1 VASARLA
8 ALQEDG
14 ILSELADAVRTRRVS
29 SHQLVERSLERIAR
43 LDGQLNAVVALR
55 ADLALGEARALDAR
69 VAAGGDP
76 GPLAGVPVL
85 VKDLEDV
92 AGLRTTQGSAL
103 FADDPPATRD
113 GLTPARLRAA
123 GAIVVGKTNLPE
135 FATEGYSANLIFG
148 ATRNPWGLQWSPGG
162 SSGGSGA
169 ALAAGL
175 APIATATD
183 GGGSVRIPA
192 ALCGLA
198 GLKPTNGV
206 IARRPI
212 PDWIDYS
219 TDGPLATTVADLR
232 LLLAVQSGPA
242 PGDPTALP
250 FPPPPGAARPA
261 RLYAAPRFAPWG
273 PLPGVVQSAFDE
285 AVAAF
290 ADLVALPA
298 ESLDPE
304 RIFAT
309 GNPDTDWFIVAAAEH
324 VSSLG
329 RGVVEQNLDRLHPGA
344 RWFLEE
350 GLRVTLDGYLA
361 ARRRR
366 FGYVRELDELLGED
380 GVVLSPTIASQG
392 WLAEGRL
399 STDDQVGALPGE
411 VYNTSV
417 QNTTG
422 HPALSLPAG
431 RLPNG
436 LPFGL
441 QVTGPRFR
449 DHLLLD
455 LASSWEEAR
464 PWPRSAGGYEPFD
477 TGLTR

>member
-1 VASARLA
+1 
-8 ALQEDG
+8 
-14 ILSELADAVRTRRVS
+14 VRTRSVS
-29 SHQLVERSLERIAR
+29 SRQLVERSLERISR
-43 LDGQLNAVVALR
+43 LDGPLNAVVALR
-55 ADLALGEARALDAR
+55 ADLALDEAQSLDAR
-69 VAAGGDP
+69 IAAGEDC

-92 AGLRTTQGSAL
+92 VGMRTTQGSVL
-103 FADDPPATRD
+103 FADAPPATRD
-113 GLTPARLRAA
+113 GITPSRLRAA

-135 FATEGYSANLIFG
+135 FATEGYSANLVFG
-148 ATRNPWGLQWSPGG
+148 ATRNPWGLEWSPGG

-175 APIATATD
+175 VPIATATD

-198 GLKPTNGV
+198 GVKPTNGV

-219 TDGPLATTVADLR
+219 TDGCLATTAADLR
-232 LLLAVQSGPA
+232 LLLSVQSGPA

-250 FPPPPGAARPA
+250 FPPPSRPARPG

-290 ADLVALPA
+290 ADLVALGVEP
-298 ESLDPE
+298 LDPE

-309 GNPDTDWFIVAAAEH
+309 GNPDTDWFVVASAEH
-324 VSSLG
+324 VASLG
-329 RGVVEQNLDRLHPGA
+329 RGVVERNLDRLHPGA

-350 GLRVTLDGYLA
+350 GLRVTLDDYLA

-366 FGYVRELDELLGED
+366 FGYVRELDEMLGDD
-380 GVVLSPTIASQG
+380 GVVLSPTIASEG
-392 WLAEGRL
+392 WLAEGRV
-399 STDDQVGALPGE
+399 STSNHVGELPAE

-455 LASSWEEAR
+455 LATVWEEAR
-464 PWPRSAGGYEPFD
+464 PWPRVAEGYEPFD
-477 TGLTR
+477 VGFVR

>member
-1 VASARLA
+1 M
-8 ALQEDG
+8 
-14 ILSELADAVRTRRVS
+14 RTRSVS
-29 SHQLVERSLERIAR
+29 SRQLVERSLERITR
-43 LDGQLNAVVALR
+43 LDGALNAVVALR
-55 ADLALGEARALDAR
+55 ADFALDEAQALDAR
-69 VAAGGDP
+69 VAAGEDC

-92 AGLRTTQGSAL
+92 AGMRTTQGSAL
-103 FADDPPATRD
+103 FADAPPATRD

-135 FATEGYSANLIFG
+135 FATEGYSANLVFG
-148 ATRNPWGLQWSPGG
+148 TTRNPWGLEWSPGG

-206 IARRPI
+206 IARQPL

-219 TDGPLATTVADLR
+219 TDGCLATTVVDLR
-232 LLLAVQSGPA
+232 LLLSVQSGPA

-250 FPPPPGAARPA
+250 FPPRSGPGLD

-273 PLPGVVQSAFDE
+273 PLPGVVQSAFDQ

-290 ADLVALPA
+290 ADLVALPV
-298 ESLDPE
+298 EPLDPE

-309 GNPDTDWFIVAAAEH
+309 GNPDTDWFVVASAEH
-324 VSSLG
+324 VASLG
-329 RGVVEQNLDRLHPGA
+329 RGIVARNLDRFHPGA

-350 GLRVTLDGYLA
+350 GLRVTLDDYLA

-399 STDDQVGALPGE
+399 STSDQVGALPGE

-422 HPALSLPAG
+422 HPAVSLPAG
-431 RLPNG
+431 HLPTG

-441 QVTGPRFR
+441 QVTGPRFG

-455 LASSWEEAR
+455 LAARWEEAQ
-464 PWPRSAGGYEPFD
+464 PWPLVAAGYELFD
-477 TGLTR
+477 VGFVR

>member
-1 VASARLA
+1 
-8 ALQEDG
+8 
-14 ILSELADAVRTRRVS
+14 VRTRRVTS
-29 SHQLVERSLERIAR
+29 YQLVERVLERISR

-55 ADLALGEARALDAR
+55 AGSALEEARAIDAR
-69 VAAGGDP
+69 VAAGDQP
-76 GPLAGVPVL
+76 GPLAGIPIL

-92 AGLRTTQGSAL
+92 AGMRTTRGSAL
-103 FADDPPATRD
+103 FADAPPATQD
-113 GLTPARLRAA
+113 GLTPSRLRAA
-123 GAIVVGKTNLPE
+123 GAVVVGKTNLPE

-148 ATRNPWGLQWSPGG
+148 VTRNPWGLAWSPGG

-198 GLKPTNGV
+198 GIKPTNGL
-206 IARRPI
+206 IARQPI

-219 TDGPLATTVADLR
+219 TDGPLATSAADLR
-232 LLLAVQSGPA
+232 LLLDVQSGPA

-250 FPPPPGAARPA
+250 FPPPGGPARPG
-261 RLYAAPRFAPWG
+261 RLYATPRFAPG
-273 PLPGVVQSAFDE
+273 DPLPGAVRSAFDS

-290 ADLVALPA
+290 ADMVGLPV
-298 ESLDPE
+298 ETLDPE
-304 RIFAT
+304 KIFAT
-309 GNPDTDWFIVAAAEH
+309 GNPDEDWFVVTTAEH

-329 RGVVEQNLDRLHPGA
+329 RGVVERNLERFHPGA
-344 RWFLEE
+344 RWFLEK
-350 GLRVTLDGYLA
+350 GLRVTLDDYLA

-380 GVVLSPTIASQG
+380 GVVLSPTIAAQG
-392 WLAEGRL
+392 WLADGRL
-399 STDDQVGALPGE
+399 SGGDNAGPLPGE

-417 QNTTG
+417 QNMTG

-431 RLPNG
+431 RLPNR

-441 QVTGPRFR
+441 QVTGPRFG
-449 DHLLLD
+449 DHFLLD
-455 LASSWEEAR
+455 LADAWEEAR
-464 PWPRSAGGYEPFD
+464 PWPRVADGYEPFD
-477 TGLTR
+477 VGIVG

>member
-1 VASARLA
+1 
-8 ALQEDG
+8 
-14 ILSELADAVRTRRVS
+14 VRARRVS
-29 SHQLVERSLERIAR
+29 SRQLVERSLERISR
-43 LDGQLNAVVALR
+43 LDGPLNAVVALR
-55 ADLALGEARALDAR
+55 AELALSEALALDER
-69 VAAGGDP
+69 VAAGEDP
-76 GPLAGVPVL
+76 GPLAGLPVL

-92 AGLRTTQGSAL
+92 AGLRTTHGSAL
-103 FADDPPATRD
+103 FAGAPAATWD

-135 FATEGYSANLIFG
+135 FATEGYSANLVFG
-148 ATRNPWGLQWSPGG
+148 ATRNPWGLRWSPGG

-232 LLLAVQSGPA
+232 LLLAVQSGPV

-250 FPPPPGAARPA
+250 GPLSSDPGPARA
-261 RLYAAPRFAPWG
+261 GRLYAAPRFAPWG
-273 PLPGVVQSAFDE
+273 PLPGEVQRVFDA

-290 ADLVALPA
+290 ADLVTLPA
-298 ESLDPE
+298 EPLDPA

-309 GNPDTDWFIVAAAEH
+309 GNPDTDWFTVTAAEH
-324 VSSLG
+324 VSALG
-329 RGVVEQNLDRLHPGA
+329 REVVEQNLGRLHPGA

-380 GVVLSPTIASQG
+380 GIVLSPTIASPG

-399 STDDQVGALPGE
+399 TADDPVGPLPGE

-455 LASSWEEAR
+455 LASAWERAR
-464 PWPRSAGGYEPFD
+464 PWPRSADGYEPFD
-477 TGLTR
+477 AGLAR

>member
-1 VASARLA
+1 MA
-8 ALQEDG
+8 
-14 ILSELADAVRTRRVS
+14 ILRELADAVRTRRVS
-29 SHQLVERSLERIAR
+29 SCQLVERALERISR
-43 LDGQLNAVVALR
+43 LDGPLNAVVALR
-55 ADLALGEARALDAR
+55 ADAALDEARALDAR
-69 VAAGGDP
+69 VAAGDRP
-76 GPLAGVPVL
+76 GPLAGIPML

-92 AGLRTTQGSAL
+92 AGMRTTQGSAL
-103 FADDPPATRD
+103 RADASLATQD
-113 GLTPARLRAA
+113 GLTPSRLRAA
-123 GAIVVGKTNLPE
+123 GAVVVGKTNLPE

-148 ATRNPWGLQWSPGG
+148 ATRNPWGLEWSPGG

-192 ALCGLA
+192 ALCGLV
-198 GLKPTNGV
+198 GLKPTNGL
-206 IARRPI
+206 IPRQPI
-212 PDWIDYS
+212 PDWMDYS
-219 TDGPLATTVADLR
+219 TDGPLATSAADLR

-250 FPPPPGAARPA
+250 FPLPEGPTRPG
-261 RLYAAPRFAPWG
+261 RLYATPRFVPWG
-273 PLPGVVQSAFDE
+273 PLPGAVQSAFDA

-290 ADLVALPA
+290 ADIVKLRVEP
-298 ESLDPE
+298 LDPQK
-304 RIFAT
+304 IFAT
-309 GNPDTDWFIVAAAEH
+309 GNPDYDWFDVAACEH
-324 VSSLG
+324 VHSLG
-329 RGVVEQNLDRLHPGA
+329 REVVERDLERLHPGA
-344 RWFLEE
+344 RWFMEQ
-350 GLRVTLDGYLA
+350 GLGVTMEDYHA

-366 FGYVRELDELLGED
+366 YGYVRELDELLGED
-380 GVVLSPTIASQG
+380 GVVLSPTIAADG

-399 STDDQVGALPGE
+399 SLDKEVGPLPPE

-417 QNTTG
+417 QNMTG

-431 RLPNG
+431 RLPNR

-455 LASSWEEAR
+455 LADTWEEAR
-464 PWPRSAGGYEPFD
+464 PWPRVADGYEPFD
-477 TGLTR
+477 VGLGG

>member
-1 VASARLA
+1 M
-8 ALQEDG
+8 
-14 ILSELADAVRTRRVS
+14 RTRRVS
-29 SHQLVERSLERIAR
+29 SHQLVERVLERISR

-55 ADLALGEARALDAR
+55 ADHALDEARALDAR
-69 VAAGGDP
+69 VAAGDDP
-76 GPLAGVPVL
+76 GPLAGIPVL

-92 AGLRTTQGSAL
+92 TGMRTTQGSML
-103 FADDPPATRD
+103 FADAPLAAQD
-113 GLTPARLRAA
+113 GLTPSRLRAA
-123 GAIVVGKTNLPE
+123 GAVIVGKTNLPE
-135 FATEGYSANLIFG
+135 FATEGYTANLIFG
-148 ATRNPWGLQWSPGG
+148 VTRNPWGPEWSPGG

-192 ALCGLA
+192 ALCGLV
-198 GLKPTNGV
+198 GIKPTNGV

-219 TDGPLATTVADLR
+219 TDGPLATTAADLR
-232 LLLAVQSGPA
+232 LLFAVQSGPA
-242 PGDPTALP
+242 VGDPTALP
-250 FPPPPGAARPA
+250 FPLPAESARPGRPA
-261 RLYAAPRFAPWG
+261 RPGRLYATSRFAPG
-273 PLPGVVQSAFDE
+273 KPLPGAVQSAFDE

-290 ADLVALPA
+290 ADLVALRVEP
-298 ESLDPE
+298 LDPE
-304 RIFAT
+304 RIFAA
-309 GNPDTDWFIVAAAEH
+309 GNPDDDWFVVATAEH

-329 RGVVEQNLDRLHPGA
+329 REVVERNLHRFHPGA

-350 GLRVTLDGYLA
+350 GLRVTLEEYLA

-380 GVVLSPTIASQG
+380 GVVLSPTIAAEG

-399 STDDQVGALPGE
+399 PTDGHVGPLPAA

-417 QNTTG
+417 QNATG

-431 RLPNG
+431 RLRNR

-449 DHLLLD
+449 DLLLLE
-455 LASSWEEAR
+455 LASRWEEAHR
-464 PWPRSAGGYEPFD
+464 WPRAADGYEPFD
-477 TGLTR
+477 AGIAA

>member
-1 VASARLA
+1 
-8 ALQEDG
+8 
-14 ILSELADAVRTRRVS
+14 VRTRRVS
-29 SHQLVERSLERIAR
+29 SRQLVERSLERISR

-55 ADLALGEARALDAR
+55 AELALDEARALDAR
-69 VAAGGDP
+69 VAAGDDP
-76 GPLAGVPVL
+76 GPLAGIPVL

-103 FADDPPATRD
+103 FAGDPPATRD
-113 GLTPARLRAA
+113 GLTPSRLRAA

-135 FATEGYSANLIFG
+135 FATEGYSANLVFG

-219 TDGPLATTVADLR
+219 TDGPLATTAADLR

-250 FPPPPGAARPA
+250 FAPPRGPARPG

-273 PLPGVVQSAFDE
+273 PLPGVVESAFAE

-290 ADLVALPA
+290 ADLTGLPA
-298 ESLDPE
+298 EPLDPE
-304 RIFAT
+304 RIFT
-309 GNPDTDWFIVAAAEH
+309 RGNPDTDWFIVAAAAH

-329 RGVVEQNLDRLHPGA
+329 RGVVERNLDRMHPGA

-366 FGYVRELDELLGED
+366 FGYVQQLDEMLNED
-380 GVVLSPTIASQG
+380 GVVLSPTVASPG

-399 STDDQVGALPGE
+399 TTSDQVGALPGE

-449 DHLLLD
+449 DDLLLD
-455 LASSWEEAR
+455 LAESWEQAR
-464 PWPRSAGGYEPFD
+464 PWPRAAEGYEPFD
-477 TGLTR
+477 AGLA

>member
-1 VASARLA
+1 VVPIRRRTA
-8 ALQEDG
+8 
-14 ILSELADAVRTRRVS
+14 ILRELVDAVRTRRVS
-29 SHQLVERSLERIAR
+29 SCQLVERALERISH
-43 LDGQLNAVVALR
+43 LDGPLNAVVALR
-55 ADLALGEARALDAR
+55 ADAALGEARAIDAR
-69 VAAGGDP
+69 VAAGDHP
-76 GPLAGVPVL
+76 GPLAGIPVL

-92 AGLRTTQGSAL
+92 AGMRTTQGSVL
-103 FADDPPATRD
+103 FADAPLATQD
-113 GLTPARLRAA
+113 GLTPSRLRAA
-123 GAIVVGKTNLPE
+123 GAVVVGKTNLPE

-148 ATRNPWGLQWSPGG
+148 ATRNPWGLGWSPGG

-192 ALCGLA
+192 ALCGLV
-198 GLKPTNGV
+198 GIKPTNGL
-206 IARRPI
+206 IARQPI

-219 TDGPLATTVADLR
+219 TDGPLATSAADLR
-232 LLLAVQSGPA
+232 LLLDVQSGPA

-250 FPPPPGAARPA
+250 FPPPGGPARPG
-261 RLYAAPRFAPWG
+261 RLYATPRFAPWG
-273 PLPGVVQSAFDE
+273 PLPGAIRSAFDS

-290 ADLVALPA
+290 SDMVGLPVEA
-298 ESLDPE
+298 LDPE
-304 RIFAT
+304 KIFAT
-309 GNPDTDWFIVAAAEH
+309 GNPDTDWFVVATAEH

-329 RGVVEQNLDRLHPGA
+329 RRVVKRNLERFHPGA

-350 GLRVTLDGYLA
+350 GLRVTLDKYLA

-380 GVVLSPTIASQG
+380 GVVLSPTIAAQG
-392 WLAEGRL
+392 WLADGRL
-399 STDDQVGALPGE
+399 SAGDQLGPLPGA

-417 QNTTG
+417 QNMTG

-431 RLPNG
+431 RLPNC

-441 QVTGPRFR
+441 QVTGPRFC
-449 DHLLLD
+449 DHLLLG
-455 LASSWEEAR
+455 LADAWEEAR
-464 PWPRSAGGYEPFD
+464 PWPRVADGYEPFD
-477 TGLTR
+477 AGIMG

>member
-1 VASARLA
+1 M
-8 ALQEDG
+8 
-14 ILSELADAVRTRRVS
+14 LADAVRTRRVS
-29 SHQLVERSLERIAR
+29 SRHLVERALERISR
-43 LDGQLNAVVALR
+43 LDGNLNAVVALR
-55 ADLALGEARALDAR
+55 ADLALAEAQRLDAQ
-69 VAAGGDP
+69 VVAGGDP
-76 GPLAGVPVL
+76 GPLAGIPAL

-92 AGLRTTQGSAL
+92 AGMRTTRGSAL
-103 FADDPPATRD
+103 FADAPAAEWD
-113 GLTPARLRAA
+113 GLTPSRLRAA
-123 GAIVVGKTNLPE
+123 GAVIVGKTNLPE

-148 ATRNPWGLQWSPGG
+148 ATRNPWGLEWSPGG

-192 ALCGLA
+192 ALCGLV
-198 GLKPTNGV
+198 GIKPTNGL

-219 TDGPLATTVADLR
+219 TDGPLATTVEDLR

-250 FPPPPGAARPA
+250 CPLPQGPTRPG
-261 RLYAAPRFAPWG
+261 RLYATPRFAPWG
-273 PLPGVVQSAFDE
+273 PLPDTIQLAFDR
-285 AVAAF
+285 AVGLFGELAG
-290 ADLVALPA
+290 LHVEML
-298 ESLDPE
+298 EPE
-304 RIFAT
+304 TIFGT
-309 GNPDTDWFIVAAAEH
+309 GNPDTDWFVVTTAEH
-324 VSSLG
+324 VCSLG
-329 RGVVEQNLDRLHPGA
+329 RDVVKRNLDRLHPGA

-350 GLRVTLDGYLA
+350 GLRVTLDDYLA

-366 FGYVRELDELLGED
+366 FDYVRELDEMLGDD
-380 GVVLSPTIASQG
+380 GVVLSPTIAAQG

-399 STDDQVGALPGE
+399 SASDEIGALPGD
-411 VYNTSV
+411 VYNTSL
-417 QNTTG
+417 QNMTG

-441 QVTGPRFR
+441 QLTGPRFCE
-449 DHLLLD
+449 DLLLA

-464 PWPRSAGGYEPFD
+464 PWPRVADGYEPFD
-477 TGLTR
+477 AAIAE

>member
-1 VASARLA
+1 V
-8 ALQEDG
+8 
-14 ILSELADAVRTRRVS
+14 LADAVRTRRVS
-29 SHQLVERSLERIAR
+29 SYQLVERVLERISR

-55 ADLALGEARALDAR
+55 ADLALDEARALDAR
-69 VAAGGDP
+69 IAAGDHP
-76 GPLAGVPVL
+76 GSLAGIPFL
-85 VKDLEDV
+85 VKDIEDV
-92 AGLRTTQGSAL
+92 AGMRTTQGSAL
-103 FADDPPATRD
+103 FADAPLATRD
-113 GLTPARLRAA
+113 GLTPSRLRAA
-123 GAIVVGKTNLPE
+123 GAIAVGKTNLPE

-148 ATRNPWGLQWSPGG
+148 ITRNPWGFEWSPGG

-192 ALCGLA
+192 ALCGLVGIKPSN
-198 GLKPTNGV
+198 GL
-206 IARRPI
+206 IARQPI

-219 TDGPLATTVADLR
+219 TDGLLATTAADLR

-250 FPPPPGAARPA
+250 FPPPGEPTCPG
-261 RLYAAPRFAPWG
+261 RLYATPRFAPWG
-273 PLPGVVQSAFDE
+273 PLPGIIQSAFDE
-285 AVAAF
+285 AVAVF
-290 ADLVALPA
+290 ADLVGLPV
-298 ESLDPE
+298 EPLDPE
-304 RIFAT
+304 RIFTT
-309 GNPDTDWFIVAAAEH
+309 GNPDTDWFVVAAAEH
-324 VSSLG
+324 VSALG
-329 RGVVEQNLDRLHPGA
+329 RAVVEHNLERLHPGA
-344 RWFLEE
+344 RWFMEE
-350 GLRVTLDGYLA
+350 GLRVTLDDYLA

-380 GVVLSPTIASQG
+380 GVVLSPTIAAEG

-399 STDDQVGALPGE
+399 STGYQVGALPGD
-411 VYNTSV
+411 VYNTSL
-417 QNTTG
+417 QNATG

-431 RLPNG
+431 RLPNR

-455 LASSWEEAR
+455 LANSWEEAR
-464 PWPRSAGGYEPFD
+464 PWPRVADGYEPFD
-477 TGLTR
+477 VDIAG

>member
-1 VASARLA
+1 
-8 ALQEDG
+8 
-14 ILSELADAVRTRRVS
+14 VRTRSVS
-29 SHQLVERSLERIAR
+29 SRQLVERSLERISR
-43 LDGQLNAVVALR
+43 LDGPLNAVVALR
-55 ADLALGEARALDAR
+55 ADLALDEAQALDAR
-69 VAAGGDP
+69 IAAGDP
-76 GPLAGVPVL
+76 CGPLAGVPVL

-92 AGLRTTQGSAL
+92 VGLRTTHGSAL
-103 FADDPPATRD
+103 FADAPPATRD
-113 GLTPARLRAA
+113 GITPSRLRAA
-123 GAIVVGKTNLPE
+123 GAIVAGKTNLPE
-135 FATEGYSANLIFG
+135 FATEGYSANLVFG
-148 ATRNPWGLQWSPGG
+148 ATRNPWGLEWSPGG

-175 APIATATD
+175 VPIATATD

-198 GLKPTNGV
+198 GIKPTNGV

-219 TDGPLATTVADLR
+219 TDGCLATTAADLR
-232 LLLAVQSGPA
+232 LLLSVQSGPA

-250 FPPPPGAARPA
+250 FSPPSGPPRPG

-298 ESLDPE
+298 EPLDPE
-304 RIFAT
+304 RIFAM
-309 GNPDTDWFIVAAAEH
+309 GNPDTDWFVVASAEH
-324 VSSLG
+324 VASLG
-329 RGVVEQNLDRLHPGA
+329 RSVVEPNLDRLHPGA

-350 GLRVTLDGYLA
+350 GLRVTLDDYLA

-366 FGYVRELDELLGED
+366 FSYVRELDELLGDD
-380 GVVLSPTIASQG
+380 GVVLSPTIASEG
-392 WLAEGRL
+392 WLAEGRM
-399 STDDQVGALPGE
+399 STSDHVGELPAE

-449 DHLLLD
+449 DDLLLD
-455 LASSWEEAR
+455 LATVWEEAR
-464 PWPRSAGGYEPFD
+464 PWPRVAEGYQPFD
-477 TGLTR
+477 VGFVP